1 MLSRL
6 LLVVWLFDVA
16 NANMSCLVMRPGYG
30 LVTEECPS
38 HAVGCR
44 IRAKK
49 DHIEWYELSRLY
61 DRNQLVCVYPEEYK
75 SMTGCMRKPSGSIR
89 CWCGGR
95 ENCNDPETSR
105 DLYEAFTEGD
115 NEAVEKISE
124 WLKSEKDESS
134 WKKFTTTE
142 EPPTTTTRR
151 STTPRRTK
159 KISTTT
165 TTTTTSTT
173 TEKPTTTTSTTTTA
187 TSTPRPTPKK
197 STKRIGSGKN
207 PTTSEPPM
215 FPKDTS
221 KARVINIVDIRDKAV
236 PLPNDDISLDD
247 TFEETRKKLEKEM
260 KEEDERLREMLADEE
275 EEENSNDISDIDDD
289 DITAEEQR
297 EEERER
303 YRMERR
309 RAEERRLQEDTILRR
324 MEEEEIRE
332 AGKERPNRRETD
344 EDSYGSDFENS
355 SNVLYQLIS
364 IIVPLLLI

>member
-1 MLSRL
+1 MLPRL
-6 LLVVWLFDVA
+6 LLVIWLFEVA

-30 LVTEECPS
+30 LVTEECPT

-75 SMTGCMRKPSGSIR
+75 SMTGCMRKPSGSVR

-115 NEAVEKISE
+115 NDAVEKISE

-142 EPPTTTTRR
+142 EVPTTTTRIT
-151 STTPRRTK
+151 TTPRRTTVRK
-159 KISTTT
+159 TTT
-165 TTTTTSTT
+165 TTTTTTLTT
-173 TEKPTTTTSTTTTA
+173 TQKPTTTTTTT
-187 TSTPRPTPKK
+187 SPRPTPKK
-197 STKRIGSGKN
+197 STKRIGSLKN
-207 PTTSEPPM
+207 PTTSVPPL
-215 FPKDTS
+215 FPKDAS

-275 EEENSNDISDIDDD
+275 EEENSNDISDIEDEDV
-289 DITAEEQR
+289 TAEEQR

-324 MEEEEIRE
+324 IEEEEFKE
-332 AGKERPNRRETD
+332 AEKERPNRRETD
-344 EDSYGSDFENS
+344 EDMYGNDYENS
-355 SNVLYQLIS
+355 AIFSQVIAVLALPLIY
-364 IIVPLLLI
+364 LI

>member
-6 LLVVWLFDVA
+6 LLVLWLFEVA
-16 NANMSCLVMRPGYG
+16 SANMSCLVMRPGYG
-30 LVTEECPS
+30 LVTEECPT

-115 NEAVEKISE
+115 NDAVEKISE

-142 EPPTTTTRR
+142 EVPTTTTRR
-151 STTPRRTK
+151 TTTPRRTTVRK
-159 KISTTT
+159 TTTTTT

-173 TEKPTTTTSTTTTA
+173 TQKPTTTTTTA
-187 TSTPRPTPKK
+187 SPRPTPKK
-197 STKRIGSGKN
+197 STKRIGSSKN
-207 PTTSEPPM
+207 LTTSIPPL
-215 FPKDTS
+215 FPKDAF

-275 EEENSNDISDIDDD
+275 EEENSNDISDIEDEDV
-289 DITAEEQR
+289 TAEEQR

-324 MEEEEIRE
+324 IEEEEIKE
-332 AGKERPNRRETD
+332 AEKERPNRRETD
-344 EDSYGSDFENS
+344 EDMYGNDYENS
-355 SNVLYQLIS
+355 AIS
-364 IIVPLLLI
+364 SQIITILALPLLYLI